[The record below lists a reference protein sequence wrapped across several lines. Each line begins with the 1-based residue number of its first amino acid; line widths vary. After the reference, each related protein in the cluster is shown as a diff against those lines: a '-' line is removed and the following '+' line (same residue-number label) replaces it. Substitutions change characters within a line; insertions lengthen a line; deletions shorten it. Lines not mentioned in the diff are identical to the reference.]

1 MLRWLC
7 RQTHSL
13 SPQQNVV
20 KLGMQA
26 MKRRGTSAGS
36 AGAAPRSSRSSSS
49 TLAAKASCSKIKYVY
64 HQQEE
69 IIC

>member
-7 RQTHSL
+7 RQTHSR

-26 MKRRGTSAGS
+26 TNRRGTSAGS
-36 AGAAPRSSRSSSS
+36 AGAALRSSRSSSS
-49 TLAAKASCSKIKYVY
+49 TLAAKASCSKIQYVY
-64 HQQEE
+64 HQQEKLFY
-69 IIC
+69 